1 MTKNTH
7 LAVGVA
13 VTTMVL
19 MPKELSSMAM
29 CICGSAIGSVIS
41 DVDVSSSKPRK
52 TLNKLISFS
61 ITAIAILVML
71 ELVLKMPIY
80 NMIESQTNAYR
91 ILLGYVTFLL
101 LSIYGTTTKHRTYTH
116 SIIGLI
122 SFTGVVWIAMPP
134 LAIPFGIGM
143 VSHIMLDMLNT
154 KKVRL
159 LYPMKNGGIAL
170 KLCLAD
176 GKANKVI
183 GITGTLIV
191 VAELIL
197 FIVQKV
203 HVIH

>member
-19 MPKELSSMAM
+19 MPKELSEIAM

-71 ELVLKMPIY
+71 ELVLKIPIY

-91 ILLGYVTFLL
+91 ILLGYTTFLL

-143 VSHIMLDMLNT
+143 ISHIMLDMLNT

-176 GKANKVI
+176 SKANKVI